1 MSTLRTSSEAG
12 PSSSGSQTPT
22 LMPPDPP
29 MSRDPDESRALTFR
43 VYKEVWDEFNK
54 WKVENCEQQL
64 LLLQKPLPPP
74 AAAEDALLEAS
85 NLREGEPGEVE
96 IIYLCESEDEI
107 PLHPGG
113 STVLMCETVHLELP
127 TDFAPHPRY
136 ESCTPAVQSIAFRLS
151 SHAEDALLILPF
163 VPYADD
169 PTFDAKAYLEMY
181 AGKRFAWEELGDPD
195 GMQLALTYLWLL
207 LDPSPWYQWR

>member
-96 IIYLCESEDEI
+96 IIYLCESDDEI
-107 PLHPGG
+107 
-113 STVLMCETVHLELP
+113 
-127 TDFAPHPRY
+127 
-136 ESCTPAVQSIAFRLS
+136 
-151 SHAEDALLILPF
+151 LLLPF

-195 GMQLALTYLWLL
+195 GTQLALTYLWLL
-207 LDPSPWYQWR
+207 FDPSPWYQWR